1 MDMTTAYKLARQAI
15 ETTYRGTAAVYVYG
29 SEQDERGLQR
39 VAESRTMQDVPCKV
53 SFESHNAAKQTET
66 ADGLTQTIRLFV
78 APDCDIPTGSK
89 ISVLQDGVTTVYK
102 AAGQPAI
109 YPTHREYEL
118 ELFEGWA

>member
-1 MDMTTAYKLARQAI
+1 MDMTTAYRLARQAI
-15 ETTYRGTAAVYVYG
+15 ETTYRGVAAVYVYG

-39 VAESRTMQDVPCKV
+39 VAESCTMQGVPCKV

-66 ADGLTQTIRLFV
+66 ADSLTQTIRLFV
-78 APDCDIPTGSK
+78 APDCDILTGSK
-89 ISVLQDGVTTVYK
+89 ISVLQDGVMTAYK